1 MFTKIYNMYKDKSEK
16 EFKYK
21 KENVINELLKIS
33 FKLKNIIKNNNKNID
48 EYKYLIDCKKYK
60 NQELKE
66 LNYALRNIKNKKFEQ
81 TTNAQQFQ
89 FLPIK
94 QNHSKRT
101 GKNMTKQMP
110 ITADTVVRLNSE
122 MFVYKIE
129 KNYVMLKLKKQNK
142 YQIKNENSNNINNLY
157 KLLNNI
163 IQTQSINKTELRFIR
178 KFAYFHN
185 KYAYKFKF
193 KLDGISTDIFVYC
206 DLQFDQK
213 GMLISSKMETKRI
226 KVTIQEIGK
235 RFKIISAKELIE
247 KY

>member
-1 MFTKIYNMYKDKSEK
+1 
-16 EFKYK
+16 
-21 KENVINELLKIS
+21 
-33 FKLKNIIKNNNKNID
+33 
-48 EYKYLIDCKKYK
+48 
-60 NQELKE
+60 
-66 LNYALRNIKNKKFEQ
+66 
-81 TTNAQQFQ
+81 
-89 FLPIK
+89 
-94 QNHSKRT
+94 
-101 GKNMTKQMP
+101 MTKQMP

-163 IQTQSINKTELRFIR
+163 IQIQSVNKTELRFIR
-178 KFAYFHN
+178 QFAYFHN

-193 KLDGISTDIFVYC
+193 KLDGITTDIFIYC

-226 KVTIQEIGK
+226 KITRQKKKK

>member
-1 MFTKIYNMYKDKSEK
+1 
-16 EFKYK
+16 
-21 KENVINELLKIS
+21 
-33 FKLKNIIKNNNKNID
+33 
-48 EYKYLIDCKKYK
+48 
-60 NQELKE
+60 
-66 LNYALRNIKNKKFEQ
+66 
-81 TTNAQQFQ
+81 
-89 FLPIK
+89 
-94 QNHSKRT
+94 
-101 GKNMTKQMP
+101 MTKQMP

-193 KLDGISTDIFVYC
+193 KLDGISTDIFIYC